1 MKMNIALL
9 NGKKRILG
17 LVTLMSALSL
27 LQGCSM
33 VLGDEEF
40 SCPNAK
46 NGMPC
51 TSTWDM
57 YEATNNGQKP
67 KVRNSNTDDDDEDD
81 EESAQKK
88 QQQDDNGEP
97 KNGQSDFVLDNYV
110 TARFPT
116 EPIPV
121 RTPPQVM
128 RIWVAPYEDKEGD
141 FIMSGYVYTEV
152 SPRRWT
158 LGVNSQDI
166 HNQNVITP
174 LQK

>member
-1 MKMNIALL
+1 
-9 NGKKRILG
+9 
-17 LVTLMSALSL
+17 
-27 LQGCSM
+27 
-33 VLGDEEF
+33 
-40 SCPNAK
+40 
-46 NGMPC
+46 
-51 TSTWDM
+51 M

-67 KVRNSNTDDDDEDD
+67 KVRNSKADDDDEDD
-81 EESAQKK
+81 EESAKKK
-88 QQQDDNGEP
+88 QQQEDNGEP

-110 TARFPT
+110 TARLPN

-166 HNQNVITP
+166 HNQNVFTP